1 MHVGGGLAEQR
12 LTVSYPPDG
21 GSSQSH
27 CKKKGSLVKN
37 KENWDGKN
45 KGKNSIKD
53 LQGVFLVKT
62 SLMMISDRNR
72 KVLFL
77 PGSLL

>member
-1 MHVGGGLAEQR
+1 MGRSRGWSCSLSATHRGAMGGHRRRTGEKRQF
-12 LTVSYPPDG
+12 G
-21 GSSQSH
+21 
-27 CKKKGSLVKN
+27 VKN

-45 KGKNSIKD
+45 KGRNSIKD

-77 PGSLL
+77 LGSLL